1 MSGLHLLGQLT
12 KTVPVLWSNALLSKH
27 YSGQFH
33 THFHKYF
40 PALSV
45 TLNQFLAENGEQKK
59 AIAKERWRCK
69 EKAKTIAQKENQPH
83 QTRDF
88 GPKKRNVRAV
98 KSSN

>member
-33 THFHKYF
+33 KYS

-45 TLNQFLAENGEQKK
+45 TLNQLFAENGEQKK
-59 AIAKERWRCK
+59 TIAKERWRCK

-83 QTRDF
+83 QTRVF
-88 GPKKRNVRAV
+88 GPEKRNVRAV
-98 KSSN
+98 ESSN

>member
-12 KTVPVLWSNALLSKH
+12 KTVAVLWSDAFLSKYH
-27 YSGQFH
+27 SGQL
-33 THFHKYF
+33 HKYS
-40 PALSV
+40 PALIG

-59 AIAKERWRCK
+59 AIAKEWWRCK